1 MKSLGTKYVVVIS
14 GKEEREKEKGIGR
27 GVVGCLALVLGG
39 LSWITGSSRPGP
51 PCT

>member
-27 GVVGCLALVLGG
+27 GVVGCLAYSPWRAQLDNGQ
-39 LSWITGSSRPGP
+39 
-51 PCT
+51 